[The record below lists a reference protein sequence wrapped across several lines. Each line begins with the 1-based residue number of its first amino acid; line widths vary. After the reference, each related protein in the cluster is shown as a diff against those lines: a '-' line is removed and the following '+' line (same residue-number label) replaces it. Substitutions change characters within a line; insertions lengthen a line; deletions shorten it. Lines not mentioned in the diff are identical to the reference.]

1 MKAPVHL
8 ASVFFLSIALCSAQF
23 VLGGDINQPT
33 HLPNKAM
40 NKINQVRL
48 KGLTARV
55 ENENAV
61 VREFQ
66 NIGIGRIE
74 QLGCNVNL
82 GNTIVSSGNLS
93 GDRDVIIT
101 GDVINYCDQ

>member
-1 MKAPVHL
+1 MKATAHL
-8 ASVFFLSIALCSAQF
+8 AAMFLLSITFCSTQLLLA
-23 VLGGDINQPT
+23 GDINQPT

-61 VREFQ
+61 AREFQ

>member
-1 MKAPVHL
+1 MKRTPQIL
-8 ASVFFLSIALCSAQF
+8 ALVLLLLLCPLQVVYA
-23 VLGGDINQPT
+23 GDINQPT
-33 HLPNKAM
+33 HLPNNAM

-48 KGLTARV
+48 KGLTARI

-61 VREFQ
+61 SREFQ

-74 QLGCNVNL
+74 QLGCNLNL

-101 GDVINYCDQ
+101 GDVINYCEQ

>member
-1 MKAPVHL
+1 MKTSSHL
-8 ASVFFLSIALCSAQF
+8 TTLFFLSIALCSAQW
-23 VLGGDINQPT
+23 VLAGDINQPT

-61 VREFQ
+61 AREFQ

>member
-1 MKAPVHL
+1 MKHASQLPTLVLLL
-8 ASVFFLSIALCSAQF
+8 AFCPLQASHA
-23 VLGGDINQPT
+23 GDINQPT
-33 HLPNKAM
+33 HLPNNAM

-48 KGLTARV
+48 KGLTARI

-61 VREFQ
+61 SREFQ
-66 NIGIGRIE
+66 NLGIGRIE
-74 QLGCNVNL
+74 QLGCNLNL

-101 GDVINYCDQ
+101 GDVINYCEQ